1 MQLERNSTKTGS
13 KLAVIIIS
21 AIVLVTLIVTG
32 TYFTVQHSKLSY
44 DKIYNGIKAGDVSL
58 GKMNI
63 EDASKA
69 IIEAYPLDS
78 NRVIRLFCEGEETAF
93 SLGEVGAVVDGVKTA
108 ENAFALG
115 RDGNRKEKLKLIGD
129 MKKNGAQIDVVV
141 SFNEDILLSKIN
153 EIANKIDVPEREL
166 AISLEGEELVI
177 TRGKSG
183 WRIIEQ
189 TAKEQIRNA
198 VLDETISE
206 VGLIT
211 EKVNPT
217 ELTVD
222 YLEQEVCTE
231 PQDASYTIENQR
243 LNIIPEKLG
252 VKIDTM
258 EAKAIID
265 ETPGD
270 VVRIPAIITP
280 PEVTAEKINT
290 ELFPHLLAT
299 YQTTYTASNI
309 SRSHN
314 VSLASQNI
322 SNCVLAPGDVF
333 SYNDTVGPRTAERG
347 FREAGVY
354 VGNKV
359 EQGLGGGICQVSST
373 LFNAVVLAD
382 LEIVY
387 RMSHSLPV
395 SYVPL
400 GRDATVSYGSIDFKF
415 ANNTGEPIKIIASAV
430 NGRNTVSIYGTKKNP
445 DRTISI
451 TTECTAVYPPNVEKI
466 EDPTL
471 PVGTVEVE
479 EKGAQGSSHIT
490 YKIIKENG
498 TSKTEVLT
506 RSTYQATDRVERI
519 GTKEVEE
526 VVAEQNGEVTQK
538 TDEPLYVTPT
548 ETDNT
553 EDEISGD
560 APEITDGGT
569 AQ

>member
-1 MQLERNSTKTGS
+1 MQLERNSKKASS

-21 AIVLVTLIVTG
+21 AIVLVALIAAG
-32 TYFTVQHSKLSY
+32 TYFAVQHSKLSY
-44 DKIYNGIKAGDVSL
+44 DKIYDGIKAGDVSL
-58 GKMNI
+58 GKMTL
-63 EDASKA
+63 EDANKA
-69 IIEAYPLDS
+69 VLDAYPVDS
-78 NRVIRLFCEGEETAF
+78 NRVIKLFCEGEETSF
-93 SLGEVGAVVDGVKTA
+93 SLLEAGAVVDGMKTA
-108 ENAFALG
+108 ENAFLLG
-115 RDGNRKEKLKLIGD
+115 RDGKRKEKLELIKD
-129 MKKNGAQIDVVV
+129 IKKNGALVDVVV
-141 SFNEDILLSKIN
+141 NFNEDVLLSKIN

-166 AISLEGEELVI
+166 AVSLEGEELVI

-183 WRIIEQ
+183 WRIIEE
-189 TAKEQIRNA
+189 TAREQIRNA
-198 VLDETISE
+198 VLDTSINE

-211 EKVNPT
+211 EKVNPH
-217 ELTVD
+217 ELTVE
-222 YLEQEVCTE
+222 YLEKEVCTE

-252 VKIDTM
+252 VKIDSM

-280 PEVTAEKINT
+280 PEVTAEKINA

-415 ANNTGEPIKIIASAV
+415 ANNTGAPIKIIASAV

-445 DRTISI
+445 NRTISI
-451 TTECTAVYPPNVEKI
+451 TTECTAVYPPDVEKI

-471 PVGTVEVE
+471 PIGTVEVE

-506 RSTYQATDRVERI
+506 RSTYQATDRVERV

-526 VVAEQNGEVTQK
+526 VVAEQDGEVTQE
-538 TDEPLYVTPT
+538 TDTTLDEAST
-548 ETDNT
+548 ETNNSEET
-553 EDEISGD
+553 SAEK
-560 APEITDGGT
+560 PEITDGGT
-569 AQ
+569 IE